1 MKKVLREFKVY
12 SFDELNDEVKG
23 NVICEYID
31 FLVQTTD
38 FDSISKN
45 SNLYKAYK
53 KANEMQTPWFLGS
66 YIWDFCE
73 DKIMK
78 DIKQCDY
85 LESGEVFYIG
95 ENDKIVR

>member
-12 SFDELNDEVKG
+12 SFDELSETSKEKV
-23 NVICEYID
+23 VCEYVD
-31 FLVQTTD
+31 FLVQVTD

-66 YIWDFCE
+66 YILDFCD

-78 DIKQCDY
+78 EIKKCDY
-85 LESGEVFYIG
+85 LENGEVFYIG